1 MTNHRLNHFL
11 SLVLCLCAANAFA
24 QLNLPIQTMNGTQY
38 YYYKVKSK
46 ETIYGIAH
54 KLHLSQDEIVKYNPT
69 AATGVKDK
77 QLLFFPV
84 ADFNKQPVSEP
95 QQSTAMPESKDFT
108 HTVQPGETLFGLSK
122 TYGISIDEI
131 IAQNPEID
139 GGKLKSGMVLHI
151 SQPTSGSIF
160 VKIEPGNTLFSTAKR
175 YNTTVEQIMSENPGI
190 SPSNFKAGEVIRV
203 TPDSARPI
211 EKE

>member
-24 QLNLPIQTMNGTQY
+24 QLNLPIQTMNGKQY

-84 ADFNKQPVSEP
+84 ADYNKQPVSGP

-122 TYGISIDEI
+122 TYGISIDECG
-131 IAQNPEID
+131 E
-139 GGKLKSGMVLHI
+139 KSNI
-151 SQPTSGSIF
+151 
-160 VKIEPGNTLFSTAKR
+160 K
-175 YNTTVEQIMSENPGI
+175 Y
-190 SPSNFKAGEVIRV
+190 
-203 TPDSARPI
+203 
-211 EKE
+211 

>member
-1 MTNHRLNHFL
+1 
-11 SLVLCLCAANAFA
+11 
-24 QLNLPIQTMNGTQY
+24 
-38 YYYKVKSK
+38 
-46 ETIYGIAH
+46 
-54 KLHLSQDEIVKYNPT
+54 
-69 AATGVKDK
+69 
-77 QLLFFPV
+77 
-84 ADFNKQPVSEP
+84 
-95 QQSTAMPESKDFT
+95 MPESKDFT

-190 SPSNFKAGEVIRV
+190 SPSNFKAG
-203 TPDSARPI
+203 
-211 EKE
+211 